1 MMEDQENYAEDD
13 SFTGAVDGLV
23 GTIRDLVV
31 KPIKRFTGFLTLG
44 LVLIALLIMS
54 IVFFFMGSLR
64 IIQGLGFSLGLNPAG
79 FAMTMLGFI
88 FLILAIRNYRKK
100 K

>member
-1 MMEDQENYAEDD
+1 MEDQENYVEDD
-13 SFTGAVDGLV
+13 SFTDAVDGLV

-44 LVLIALLIMS
+44 LVLIALLIMTV
-54 IVFFFMGSLR
+54 VFFFMGSLK

>member
-1 MMEDQENYAEDD
+1 MEDQENYIEDD
-13 SFTGAVDGLV
+13 SFTDAIDNLV
-23 GTIRDLVV
+23 ETIRNLIV
-31 KPIKRFTGFLTLG
+31 KPIKRLTSFLTLG
-44 LVLIALLIMS
+44 LVLIALLVMS
-54 IVFFFMGSLR
+54 VVFFFLGSLK
-64 IIQGLGFSLGLNPAG
+64 IVQGLGFSLGLNPVG

>member
-1 MMEDQENYAEDD
+1 MEDQENYIEDD
-13 SFTGAVDGLV
+13 SFTDAVDSLV
-23 GTIRDLVV
+23 ETIRNLIV

-44 LVLIALLIMS
+44 LVLIALLVMS
-54 IVFFFMGSLR
+54 VVFFFMGSLKVV
-64 IIQGLGFSLGLNPAG
+64 QGLGFSLGLNPAG
-79 FAMTMLGFI
+79 FAMSMLGLI

>member
-1 MMEDQENYAEDD
+1 MEDQENYIEDD
-13 SFTGAVDGLV
+13 SFTDAVDSLV
-23 GTIRDLVV
+23 ETIRNLIV

-44 LVLIALLIMS
+44 LVLIALLVMS
-54 IVFFFMGSLR
+54 VVFFFMGSLKVV
-64 IIQGLGFSLGLNPAG
+64 QGLGFSLGLNPAG
-79 FAMTMLGFI
+79 FAMTMLGLI

>member
-1 MMEDQENYAEDD
+1 MEDQENYVEDD
-13 SFTGAVDGLV
+13 SFTDAVDSLV
-23 GTIRDLVV
+23 ETIRNLIV

-44 LVLIALLIMS
+44 LVLIALLVMS
-54 IVFFFMGSLR
+54 VVFFFMGSLKVV
-64 IIQGLGFSLGLNPAG
+64 QGLGFSLGLNPAG
-79 FAMTMLGFI
+79 FAMTMLGLI